1 MTPPS
6 FTHDHKYTKIEVTRA
21 DGTVMVFD
29 LTDESS
35 EPCFFFRGQDKFA
48 SKVVGFYSDLLEAA
62 EVDTDQVEHAREH
75 AAALHH
81 WPHQKVPD

>member
-6 FTHDHKYTKIEVTRA
+6 FTHDHKYTTIEVTRA
-21 DGTVMVFD
+21 DGNILRFD
-29 LTDESS
+29 LTDESE

-62 EVDTDQVEHAREH
+62 GLDDGAEHAREH

-81 WPHQKVPD
+81 WPHQKTPD